1 MTAHSRRRFASRSL
15 SPRAPSTRG
24 GASSMLRLS
33 SAARLPAAPEVEQ
46 WVQRAARALAAPL
59 AQQH

>member
-15 SPRAPSTRG
+15 SPSTRG